1 MEPAPGEVT
10 RLLAEL
16 RDGQQGARDQLI
28 RLLYDDLRR
37 IAASLMQRER
47 SHVTLQPTAL
57 VHEAYLRLV
66 GREDNFNNRAHFMA
80 AAARAMRNILVDY
93 ARAREADKRGGDLA
107 KVPLDENVTILSSEQ
122 CVELLALHT
131 ALDRL
136 AEFAPRQNQV
146 VEMRYFGGLTEEEI
160 AYVLGVS
167 LKTVKRD
174 WQAAQAWLYGELTGQ
189 GDNDAGEMGAH

>member
-16 RDGQQGARDQLI
+16 REGQQSARDQLI
-28 RLLYDDLRR
+28 RLLYNDLRR

-93 ARAREADKRGGDLA
+93 ARAREADKRGGDAA
-107 KVPLDENVTILSSEQ
+107 KIPLDENVTILSSEQ
-122 CVELLALHT
+122 SIELLALHT
-131 ALDRL
+131 ALERL
-136 AEFAPRQNQV
+136 AEFAPRQGQV

-160 AYVLGVS
+160 AYALGVS
-167 LKTVKRD
+167 PKTVKRD

-189 GDNDAGEMGAH
+189 GDHDAGEMGAH